1 MDNSTHNSHTGEV
14 TRQKLVDDLR
24 VLVLDAEELVKAA
37 AGTVAEKS
45 HAELTT
51 ALERLKTSSRRIEEK
66 AVKGVEAADTII
78 REHPYESLGVAFGLG
93 LLLGVLV
100 IR

>member
-1 MDNSTHNSHTGEV
+1 MDNSIHQAPGAPVS
-14 TRQKLVDDLR
+14 RQKLVEDLR
-24 VLVLDAEELVKAA
+24 VLVQDAEELVKAA

-45 HAELTT
+45 HAELAQ
-51 ALERLKTSSRRIEEK
+51 ALERLKSSSHRIEEK
-66 AVKGVEAADTII
+66 AIRGAEAADTMI
-78 REHPYESLGVAFGLG
+78 RDHPYESLGVAFGLG